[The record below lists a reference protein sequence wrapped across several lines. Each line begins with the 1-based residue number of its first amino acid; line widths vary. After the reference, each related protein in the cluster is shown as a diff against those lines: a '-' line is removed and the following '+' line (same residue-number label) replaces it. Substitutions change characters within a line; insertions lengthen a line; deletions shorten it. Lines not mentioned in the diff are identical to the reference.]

1 MSSKRIMGKKPLAIA
16 GGARATDSH
25 SGMLGFSA
33 VRMIL
38 LGCVNNSLAYL
49 AMAHLPVLPFRS

>member
-1 MSSKRIMGKKPLAIA
+1 MSRNRIVGQRPLAISHP
-16 GGARATDSH
+16 GGI
-25 SGMLGFSA
+25 GFSA